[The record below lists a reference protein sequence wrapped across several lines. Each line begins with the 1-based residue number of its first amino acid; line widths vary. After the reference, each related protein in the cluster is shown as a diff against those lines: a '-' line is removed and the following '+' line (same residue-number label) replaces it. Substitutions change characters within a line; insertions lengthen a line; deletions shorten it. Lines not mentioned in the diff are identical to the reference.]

1 MQPITFGLWLK
12 KLRAEH
18 DLTQEMLSELVGC
31 ATPTL
36 RSFELGSRRP
46 SRDMVERI
54 AEVLKVPSEQRDE
67 FMRLAR
73 LPVET
78 QTKPQP
84 DPVVYKPAVQKPL
97 EPSTPQPPSFN
108 VPQPLNPLI
117 GREAERKAL
126 QTLLVEERSR
136 LVTMVG
142 AGGIGKTRLAVDVAT
157 LVAAHFPDGVV
168 FVPLSALRTAAYLPT
183 AIAEALQL
191 PIGGDNPGEQVLAT
205 LASRRLLLVLDS
217 FEELLRED
225 DDDAAV
231 AWVNRLLQ
239 QTAHVQVLITSR
251 ERLRLRNERL
261 FELDG
266 LSLSTALTPSALS
279 DAVLFFLE
287 RAQQTTPD
295 FRIDS
300 SNKAAVA
307 RICQLVDG
315 IPLGIELAAAWVNV
329 LAPDEISHE
338 LESNIDFLARAN
350 RDTNP
355 RHRSMRAVFD
365 HSWALLNAEERE
377 TLERL
382 AVFRG
387 GCQREAAQ
395 TVAKATL
402 PLLARLIDK
411 SLVRRRQTERQARYE
426 LHEVIRQYA
435 GEKRR
440 AVTPDLDN
448 NQQGRGLEQDEVWL
462 AHYTYFYKLVATARP
477 HLYGGE
483 QLQWLR
489 VLDEE
494 YANLRAALDR
504 CLRTQDLAR
513 GLQLANQLEEY
524 WYIRGY
530 HGEGLQRLLD
540 FLNRDPAALSPNDG
554 AQGFVAAT
562 ILAIASGNYTA
573 AQNYLDRCLN
583 PIRQAGDQGLLAKI
597 LRYGGLIALHEADY
611 AKAEVFASEAL
622 VVARSIKNY
631 SEQATTLSHLAEIAL
646 IQQNY
651 ARAQEFGEQAVQ
663 ILRMIG
669 DKNQLAGS
677 LRRLAQAHIQQG
689 QWATARQEALES
701 LALNNEVGDQ
711 RGTAASIVMLTPLL
725 AAQEQWPAV
734 AQLLGAAHQLL
745 TRSQASLLPADQ
757 LVYDALWQQALA
769 HASDFHTQ
777 YEAGRAR
784 MAQEQRPPYHLDW
797 IHQFFG

>member
-54 AEVLKVPSEQRDE
+54 TEVLKVPNEQRDE

-84 DPVVYKPAVQKPL
+84 DPVVYKPAVQKPP
-97 EPSTPQPPSFN
+97 EPSTPQTPYFNN

-117 GREAERKAL
+117 GRETERKAL
-126 QTLLVEERSR
+126 QTLLLEERSR
-136 LVTMVG
+136 LVTIVG
-142 AGGIGKTRLAVDVAT
+142 AGGIGKTRLVVDVA
-157 LVAAHFPDGVV
+157 LFVAPHFPDGVV
-168 FVPLSALRTAAYLPT
+168 FVPLSALRTAAHLPA

-191 PIGGDNPGEQVLAT
+191 PIGGDNPGELVLTT

-225 DDDAAV
+225 DDAAV

-239 QTAHVQVLITSR
+239 QTVHAQVLITSR

-261 FELDG
+261 FELGG

-329 LAPDEISHE
+329 LAPDEIANE
-338 LESNIDFLARAN
+338 LESNIDFLTRAN

-365 HSWALLNAEERE
+365 HSWALLNGEERE

-440 AVTPDLDN
+440 SAPPSLAN
-448 NQQGRGLEQDEVWL
+448 NQPVHGLEQDEVWL
-462 AHYTYFYKLVATARP
+462 AHYTYFSKLAATARS

-504 CLRTQDLAR
+504 CLRTQDFTR

-530 HGEGLQRLLD
+530 HAEGLQRLLD
-540 FLNRDPAALSPNDG
+540 FLNRDPAALPQSDVLH
-554 AQGFVAAT
+554 GFVAAT

-573 AQNYLDRCLN
+573 AQNYLDRCLQ
-583 PIRQAGDQGLLAKI
+583 PIRQSGDQALLAKT

-611 AKAEVFASEAL
+611 SKAETFASEAL
-622 VVARSIKNY
+622 QVALTINNY

-646 IQQNY
+646 IQQDY
-651 ARAQEFGEQAVQ
+651 ARAQEFGERAVQ
-663 ILRMIG
+663 TLRMIA

-711 RGTAASIVMLTPLL
+711 RGTAASLIMLTPLL
-725 AAQEQWPAV
+725 AAKEQWPVV

-769 HASDFHTQ
+769 HTSDFHAQ

-784 MAQEQRPPYHLDW
+784 MAQEQRPPYSLDW
-797 IHQFFG
+797 VHQFFL